1 MKKNLFVF
9 FTFCFIFLSY
19 SQKAKQIDYSFI
31 NSNKDF
37 IKTFGDFFNVKY
49 NESDYNIMV
58 RYFPETIYHGK
69 NVVEVWIRT
78 SKTSKESIKK
88 QKIKVHSDKLG
99 RFYKSKKVHDLKEFP
114 QVLFYKKMR
123 FKNLNK
129 LLNDTITVSINK
141 KKYLFFF

>member
-19 SQKAKQIDYSFI
+19 SQKARQIDYSFI

-37 IKTFGDFFNVKY
+37 IKIFGDFYNLKY
-49 NESDYNIMV
+49 KKSDYNIMV

-78 SKTSKESIKK
+78 SETSKESIKK
-88 QKIKVHSDKLG
+88 QKIKVHSNKLG
-99 RFYKSKKVHDLKEFP
+99 KFYQSKKAQGSKKFP
-114 QVLFYKKMR
+114 HVLFYKKMR
-123 FKNLNK
+123 LKQLNK
-129 LLNDTITVSINK
+129 LLNDTIIISINS
-141 KKYLFFF
+141 KKYSFFF

>member
-1 MKKNLFVF
+1 MKKYLFVF
-9 FTFCFIFLSY
+9 FTFCFIFLSF
-19 SQKAKQIDYSFI
+19 SQKAKQVDYSYI
-31 NSNKDF
+31 NSSKDF
-37 IKTFGDFFNVKY
+37 IKIFGDFFNVKY

-58 RYFPETIYHGK
+58 RYFPETIYHGN

-78 SKTSKESIKK
+78 STTSKESIKK
-88 QKIKVHSDKLG
+88 QKIKVHSNKLG

-114 QVLFYKKMR
+114 QMLFYKKMR